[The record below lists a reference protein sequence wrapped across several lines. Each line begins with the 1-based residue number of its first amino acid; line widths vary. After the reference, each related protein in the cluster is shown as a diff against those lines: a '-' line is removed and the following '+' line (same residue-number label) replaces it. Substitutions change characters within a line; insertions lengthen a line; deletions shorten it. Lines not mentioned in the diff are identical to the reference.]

1 MKKKHVVKVAKKE
14 FPLLFSMG
22 TLEMMEERITGFDL
36 TRIDELIRSSKGLLD
51 VLFCLATE
59 GAIAEGRTLEES
71 REWFG
76 THAPVSRTWITNA
89 HEAIVAALVDG
100 MSMETDDD
108 EDDDEVDV
116 VLEEIKKKDEKTD

>member
-22 TLEMMEERITGFDL
+22 TLEMMEERIAGFDL
-36 TRIDELIRSSKGLLD
+36 TKIDELIRSSKGLLD

-59 GAIAEGRTLEES
+59 GAIAEGRKLEES

-100 MSMETDDD
+100 MRMETDDD
-108 EDDDEVDV
+108 EDDEEVDV